1 LEKIRGQ
8 EITGYEIHMGVTNHA
23 GQTAFEDDGAVAEK
37 GQVIGTYLHGIFE
50 NENFRGAFLDYLYA
64 SKNLIRDEAS
74 ARKGDGFDELAQA
87 VEANL
92 DMAKIWQML
101 DLME

>member
-1 LEKIRGQ
+1 
-8 EITGYEIHMGVTNHA
+8 MP
-23 GQTAFEDDGAVAEK
+23 GQTAFEDDGAVAEN

-64 SKNLIRDEAS
+64 QEPDSRRGIG
-74 ARKGDGFDELAQA
+74 RKGGGFDELARA

-101 DLME
+101 A